1 VRDGNWESAMS
12 GTNKVLSGEVAR
24 DVHIR
29 PAGADDVAWIVK
41 IDEAATGQAKPRYWR
56 DLYDSFSQNRAGCRA
71 FLVAEIN
78 GKVVGFISGE
88 VRDFEFGAE
97 SCGWVFALTV
107 DPAIR
112 VNNIGTQLFD
122 EICRIFAEA
131 GVRKVRTM
139 IEHDNQLV
147 IAFFRGQG
155 LMVGRFIGMERD
167 LE

>member
-1 VRDGNWESAMS
+1 MNSVRKIAA
-12 GTNKVLSGEVAR
+12 GEPGR

-29 PAGADDVAWIVK
+29 ATVAADVARIVR
-41 IDEAATGQAKPRYWR
+41 IDEAVTGHAKPRYWQS
-56 DLYDSFSQNRAGCRA
+56 LYENFSQARPGCRA
-71 FLVAEIN
+71 FLVAEMNDQI
-78 GKVVGFISGE
+78 VGFISGE

-112 VNNIGTQLFD
+112 VNSIGTRLFE
-122 EICRIFAEA
+122 EICRIFSDA

-155 LMVGRFIGMERD
+155 LMVGRFIGMEKTLD
-167 LE
+167 